1 MLIATA
7 LSIALAAAIGGVMGL
22 LGGGGSILTV
32 PMLMAVQGL
41 PERLAMATSLAVVV
55 STALVSLLP
64 HWRAGNVALRPGLTF
79 AGISAI
85 GALGGGAV
93 SQFIPGQLLIIGFAV
108 VMAITGVTMLR
119 DRRAAP
125 TAVQPAKPLRTAL
138 AALAAGSLTGLVGA
152 GGGFVIVPALSLLVG
167 LPMRQ
172 AVGTSLLIIALQGV
186 AGLVGQ
192 LGHTPLEFSAV
203 APLALASALGSLI
216 GARFSTAV
224 PAATLKK
231 GFGAMVLVVAS
242 WTGLQPVST
251 LVAACAAGFVAL
263 LLAALAIWNHHRHAV
278 ADRELSA
285 AH

>member
-1 MLIATA
+1 MLTATA

-93 SQFIPGQLLIIGFAV
+93 SQFIPGQALIIGFAL
-108 VMAITGVTMLR
+108 VMAVTGLTMLR

-125 TAVQPAKPLRTAL
+125 TVVQPAKPVRTAL

-203 APLALASALGSLI
+203 APLALASAVGSLI

-242 WTGLQPVST
+242 WTGLQPLST
-251 LVAACAAGFVAL
+251 LVAACVAGFVAAVL
-263 LLAALAIWNHHRHAV
+263 VALAIWDHHRHVV
-278 ADRELSA
+278 ADRGLTA